1 MKTMNSSR
9 LETDLALYI
18 QVEVEAAS
26 AIELYFK
33 RIDCSYVWSKTHDK
47 DVYDIKICDSYYA
60 TIHKNTKWYK
70 EIACRFI

>member
-26 AIELYFK
+26 SV
-33 RIDCSYVWSKTHDK
+33 RSSYILNESIIATFEVKLT
-47 DVYDIKICDSYYA
+47 IKMYMI
-60 TIHKNTKWYK
+60 
-70 EIACRFI
+70 